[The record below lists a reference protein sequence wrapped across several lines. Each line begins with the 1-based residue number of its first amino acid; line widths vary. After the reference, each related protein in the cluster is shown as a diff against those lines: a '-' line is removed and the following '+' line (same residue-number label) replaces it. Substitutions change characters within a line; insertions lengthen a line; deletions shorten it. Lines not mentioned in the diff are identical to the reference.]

1 MRTRQEDRLFALYS
15 KLIRESGG
23 AHEIL
28 LFHSAGV
35 LHLSHAG
42 VFSQSFVSSNM
53 LEPRQRERERER
65 ETSSFSNFYANF
77 ILQRVLNLRINQE
90 QS

>member
-1 MRTRQEDRLFALYS
+1 MRTRQEDYLFALYS

-65 ETSSFSNFYANF
+65 ERDF
-77 ILQRVLNLRINQE
+77 ILQ
-90 QS
+90 